1 MSDTTIGRMRHRIM
15 VEAPLRVP
23 DGSGGVIESWTEVAA
38 LWARIIDRA
47 GTEAFSA
54 DGISG
59 TLTHEVTLR
68 PHPDLVP
75 RNRIRLVNRSF
86 HILSVRTLGEPADRV
101 TCLCEERGL

>member
-1 MSDTTIGRMRHRIM
+1 MTDTTIGRMRHRII

-23 DGSGGVIESWTEVAA
+23 DGSGGAIESWNEVAV
-38 LWARIIDRA
+38 LWARFIVR
-47 GTEAFSA
+47 GGFEAFAA

-59 TLTHEVTLR
+59 TLTHDVILR

-75 RNRIRLVNRSF
+75 RNRIVLINRAF
-86 HILSVRTLGEPADRV
+86 HILAVRTLGEPPDRV